1 MGFNFTGIAINK
13 NYQDKIEEVSQIFD
27 MKLTLKEEIYFENA
41 MSSHKPD
48 DTCDIYFF
56 ENCTIVFLSEPIQL
70 NLNKLSINR
79 QIASFMASET
89 AMVFELEVSENQQ
102 TIRYMTEFNNDRMED
117 EGDKFEDE
125 DEDDGME
132 VVFKG
137 IANTINKSFWGI
149 EPDEKAYRYSIS
161 Q

>member
-1 MGFNFTGIAINK
+1 MGFDSTGIAINK
-13 NYQDKIEEVSQIFD
+13 NYQETIEEVSQIFD

-48 DTCDIYFF
+48 DTCDIYFS

-70 NLNKLSINR
+70 SLNKLSIDR
-79 QIASFMASET
+79 QIASFMVSET
-89 AMVFELEVSENQQ
+89 AMVLDLDISKNQEN
-102 TIRYMTEFNNDRMED
+102 IRYMTEFNNDRMED
-117 EGDKFEDE
+117 EGNKFEGE
-125 DEDDGME
+125 GEDDGME

-149 EPDEKAYRYSIS
+149 EPDEKAYRYAIS
-161 Q
+161 

>member
-13 NYQDKIEEVSQIFD
+13 NYQDKIEEVGQILD
-27 MKLTLKEEIYFENA
+27 RKLTLKEEIYFENA

-48 DTCDIYFF
+48 DACDIYFA
-56 ENCTIVFLSEPIQL
+56 ENCTIAFLPEPIQPRL
-70 NLNKLSINR
+70 NRLSIDR

-89 AMVFELEVSENQQ
+89 AMVFELDVSKNQE
-102 TIRYMTEFNNDRMED
+102 TIRYMTEFNNDRIED
-117 EGDKFEDE
+117 EGDKFEGE

-149 EPDEKAYRYSIS
+149 EPDEKAYRYTIS
-161 Q
+161 